1 MKRTVNW
8 CPLLGLLAI
17 PNLATAIPL
26 KDFMDTGFIGG
37 GVMLFVTGLIMI
49 FIPRLFKWGVLT
61 MLLAD
66 VLFLMRIFFRKEIM
80 DYLTTQG
87 NYAAIIEDMS
97 RDAARFTTVLVVV
110 SLVIAILV
118 CRGFLLA
125 FFIST
130 PVQSHPSKRRRPASH
145 PDASPSPVASRE
157 PSRGKR
163 PRIDRDLEPGFGP
176 QSRHAP
182 PPSSSGQ
189 YD

>member
-1 MKRTVNW
+1 MNRTVNW
-8 CPLLGLLAI
+8 RPLLGLLAM

-37 GVMLFVTGLIMI
+37 GVMLFVIGLIMI

-118 CRGFLLA
+118 CRGFVLA
-125 FFIST
+125 FFISS
-130 PVQSHPSKRRRPASH
+130 PVSSKNGKRRRSVPQRENT
-145 PDASPSPVASRE
+145 SPPPVRE

-163 PRIDRDLEPGFGP
+163 PRIDRDQEPGFGP
-176 QSRHAP
+176 QSRH
-182 PPSSSGQ
+182 SSPALLSRQ
-189 YD
+189 YE